1 MILPPTRN
9 GLKKGRDL
17 CLSHSLLYFH
27 SQEQGMTYGGGEPV
41 HSSARVNKGRQTLG
55 WFPILIFLEEA
66 ARVREPPA
74 YCLPSRE
81 PSREP

>member
-1 MILPPTRN
+1 MLLPTRN

-27 SQEQGMTYGGGEPV
+27 SQEQSMTYGGGELV
-41 HSSARVNKGRQTLG
+41 HSSAQVNEGWKTLG

-66 ARVREPPA
+66 ARVREPPG
-74 YCLPSRE
+74 Y
-81 PSREP
+81 